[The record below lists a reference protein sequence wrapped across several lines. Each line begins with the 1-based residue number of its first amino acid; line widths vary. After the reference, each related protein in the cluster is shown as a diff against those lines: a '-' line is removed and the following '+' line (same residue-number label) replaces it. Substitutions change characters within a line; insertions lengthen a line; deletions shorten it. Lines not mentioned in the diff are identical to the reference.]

1 MLLKEQ
7 NKHLNRNSGIYML
20 DISYNYRYTMFQCD
34 LQMAAAGRDKGDE
47 KQG

>member
-20 DISYNYRYTMFQCD
+20 DISYNYRYTMLQCD
-34 LQMAAAGRDKGDE
+34 LLMAAAGKGKCDE